1 MAVKRKTT
9 RLRGG
14 NILEIEE
21 YHDGNYGAPGKG
33 RQKKKKP
40 TKEQVAYINQLNKAR
55 RCRLRLLE
63 YMNEGDYFGTWTYR
77 KSERPPDMAAALKD
91 FDRAIRKVRTWYRKQ
106 GYEFFWIRNIER
118 GTRGAWHIHFTM
130 NRIPGAAEVITG
142 AWTHG
147 GTYITE
153 IRSSEFRDEDF
164 TRLGNYLTK
173 SEKTREAKADGSP
186 GKPRIREASYSHSR
200 NMPLPE
206 PEVDKLRRWKKE
218 LKAKKGYYIARI
230 HEGINP
236 ATGYKY
242 RRCTMIRLERRQYE
256 GKKGKHRGHQKKR
269 KKGG

>member
-14 NILEIEE
+14 DILEIEE

-40 TKEQVAYINQLNKAR
+40 TKEQMAYINQLNKAR

-63 YMNEGDYFGTWTYR
+63 YMSEGDYFGTWTYR
-77 KSERPPDMAAALKD
+77 ENERPPDMQAALKD

-106 GYEFFWIRNIER
+106 GYELFWIRNIEK
-118 GTRGAWHIHFTM
+118 GTRGAWHIHFAI
-130 NRIPGAAEVITG
+130 NHVPGAAEVITG

-147 GTYITE
+147 GTYLTE
-153 IRSSEFRDEDF
+153 IRNSEFYDEDF

-173 SEKTREAKADGSP
+173 SEKTREKKADGSP
-186 GKPRIREASYSHSR
+186 GKPRIREASYGHSR

-206 PEVDKLRRWKKE
+206 PEVDTGTETKE
-218 LKAKKGYYIARI
+218 RI
-230 HEGINP
+230 LHSQD
-236 ATGYKY
+236 T
-242 RRCTMIRLERRQYE
+242 
-256 GKKGKHRGHQKKR
+256 
-269 KKGG
+269 

>member
-91 FDRAIRKVRTWYRKQ
+91 FDRAIRKVRAWYRKQ
-106 GYEFFWIRNIER
+106 GYELFWIRNIER
-118 GTRGAWHIHFTM
+118 GTRGAWHIHFVM
-130 NRIPGAAEVITG
+130 NRIPRAAEVITG

-218 LKAKKGYYIARI
+218 LKAKNGYYIARI

>member
-9 RLRGG
+9 RLRSGD
-14 NILEIEE
+14 ILEIEE

-40 TKEQVAYINQLNKAR
+40 TKEQMAYINQLNKAR

-77 KSERPPDMAAALKD
+77 KNERPPDMQTALKD
-91 FDRAIRKVRTWYRKQ
+91 FDRKQ
-106 GYEFFWIRNIER
+106 GYELFWIRNIER
-118 GTRGAWHIHFTM
+118 GTRGAWHIHFAI
-130 NRIPGAAEVITG
+130 NHIPGVAEVITG

-147 GTYITE
+147 GTYLTE
-153 IRSSEFRDEDF
+153 IRNSEFYDEDF

-173 SEKTREAKADGSP
+173 SEKTREKKADGSP
-186 GKPRIREASYSHSR
+186 GQPRIREASYGHSR

-206 PEVDKLRRWKKE
+206 PKVDKLRRWKQE
-218 LKAKKGYYIARI
+218 LKPKKGFYIARI

-242 RRCTMIRLERRQYE
+242 RRCTMIRLKRRNDE
-256 GKKGKHRGHQKKR
+256 SKKRKYRGDQKKR

>member
-14 NILEIEE
+14 DILEIEE

-40 TKEQVAYINQLNKAR
+40 TKEQMAYINQLNKAR

-63 YMNEGDYFGTWTYR
+63 YMSEGDYFGTWTYR
-77 KSERPPDMAAALKD
+77 KSERPPDMQAALKD
-91 FDRAIRKVRTWYRKQ
+91 FDRAIRKVRPWYRKQ
-106 GYEFFWIRNIER
+106 GYELFWIRNIER
-118 GTRGAWHIHFTM
+118 GTRGAWHIHFAI
-130 NRIPGAAEVITG
+130 NHVPGAAEVITG

-147 GTYITE
+147 GTYLTE
-153 IRSSEFRDEDF
+153 IRNSEFYDEDF

-173 SEKTREAKADGSP
+173 SEKTREKKADGRP
-186 GKPRIREASYSHSR
+186 GKPRIREASYGHSR

-206 PEVDKLRRWKKE
+206 PKVDKLRRWKQE
-218 LKAKKGYYIARI
+218 LKPKKGFYIARI

-236 ATGYKY
+236 VTGYKY
-242 RRCTMIRLERRQYE
+242 RRCTMIRLERRSSE
-256 GKKGKHRGHQKKR
+256 SKKGKCRGDQKKR